1 MSLLGTAGWGN
12 FLISKL
18 ARMTWG
24 VLRAGSARTNNDIL
38 IPRRE
43 TVSIMARKISALVY
57 ELKRAYRTLF
67 ASHSDEPRNQGSK
80 IKILVNPGPRTS
92 AH

>member
-24 VLRAGSARTNNDIL
+24 VLRTGSARTNIV

-67 ASHSDEPRNQGSK
+67 ASHSDEPRNQGSE
-80 IKILVNPGPRTS
+80 IKKFG
-92 AH
+92 

>member
-1 MSLLGTAGWGN
+1 MSLLGGWGN

-18 ARMTWG
+18 AAMTWG
-24 VLRAGSARTNNDIL
+24 VLRTGSARTNNDIV

-43 TVSIMARKISALVY
+43 TVSIMARKILGLGLRGQARLSDAVGVT
-57 ELKRAYRTLF
+57 ERRA
-67 ASHSDEPRNQGSK
+67 SNQGSE
-80 IKILVNPGPRTS
+80 IKKFWLTPGPRTS